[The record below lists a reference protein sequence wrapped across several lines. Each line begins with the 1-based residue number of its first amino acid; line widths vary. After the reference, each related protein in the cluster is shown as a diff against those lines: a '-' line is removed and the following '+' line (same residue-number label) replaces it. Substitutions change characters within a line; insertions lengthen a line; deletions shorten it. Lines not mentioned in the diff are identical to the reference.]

1 MYLSHALA
9 MPLSSSPPPV
19 SSSISALAGSAYVL
33 PVPNFTWLSTSTVIF
48 DAKKFGSDATDAFYD
63 RLTSSADLD
72 FEKLT
77 QRTTLSRRWWR
88 QVEINQLSD
97 QSTYVCATLFLYL
110 KYRNMDPSENKRHS
124 WRKMASFVAYNFSF
138 RWRRGRWRSWHPAR
152 FYDVGSHELG
162 LSYLVSCLVLILFIN
177 FAQS

>member
-1 MYLSHALA
+1 MEFRSSLVPAFYGFFVLRQSHQVTFPHSFIIPLSHFLA
-9 MPLSSSPPPV
+9 VRISFSHPLSLSLNVSLSHSLAVPLSSSPPPV

-97 QSTYVCATLFLYL
+97 QSTYVWATLFLYL
-110 KYRNMDPSENKRHS
+110 
-124 WRKMASFVAYNFSF
+124 
-138 RWRRGRWRSWHPAR
+138 
-152 FYDVGSHELG
+152 
-162 LSYLVSCLVLILFIN
+162 
-177 FAQS
+177 